1 MGLKCHLKVL
11 FDISYL
17 HTPIQS
23 AESFQN
29 YQLCEQGALLS
40 ANTWWWQ
47 VFPAPSLRQVFY
59 WLITKLNIIEDVHI
73 ALYCFCCV
81 LWHILRLL
89 KKKKRKSCDVYHKAF
104 KSSRIP
110 RDYEKPEKCDGSFNS
125 SKTLISI
132 LWIFYHFKVLIL
144 HLNHIFFL
152 FSKITSSKI
161 CFKTLKML
169 KKENEGRNLNWFNVV
184 GLETPNI
191 IIDGLWKAKMLFWF
205 LWNKRSVIEW

>member
-1 MGLKCHLKVL
+1 MGLKCNLKIL
-11 FDISYL
+11 FYISYL

-47 VFPAPSLRQVFY
+47 VFPTPSIRQVFY

-89 KKKKRKSCDVYHKAF
+89 KKKEKEKAVMSTT
-104 KSSRIP
+104 K
-110 RDYEKPEKCDGSFNS
+110 
-125 SKTLISI
+125 
-132 LWIFYHFKVLIL
+132 
-144 HLNHIFFL
+144 HLNLLGSQEI
-152 FSKITSSKI
+152 
-161 CFKTLKML
+161 M
-169 KKENEGRNLNWFNVV
+169 RNQ
-184 GLETPNI
+184 
-191 IIDGLWKAKMLFWF
+191 
-205 LWNKRSVIEW
+205 RSVMVLLIAVKL